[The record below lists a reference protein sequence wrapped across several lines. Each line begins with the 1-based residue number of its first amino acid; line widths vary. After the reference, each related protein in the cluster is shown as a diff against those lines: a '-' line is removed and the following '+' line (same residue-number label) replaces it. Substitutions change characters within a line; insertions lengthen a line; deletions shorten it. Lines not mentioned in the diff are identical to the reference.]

1 MAVGGAT
8 YPRIRSASDSS
19 ILIEFGE
26 GISESVNRAV
36 YRFRDVVESSD
47 LAEVVLETVPAYR
60 TLLVEYDSLR
70 LDDSE
75 IRDRLEELAAG
86 IVAEST
92 DDDATDDDA
101 TDSSEPIEIP
111 VVYGGEFGPDLGDVA
126 THAGLSES
134 EVVDIHTSAP
144 YRVYMVGFAPGF
156 PYLGG
161 MDTRIACPRLT
172 TPRLRLP
179 AGSVGIAESQTG
191 IYPNESAG
199 GWRIIGRSPTVL
211 FDVENDPPSVLEP
224 GAMVSFVAVDSADF
238 ADDDSSS

>member
-1 MAVGGAT
+1 MAVDDAT

-19 ILIEFGE
+19 ILIEFGD

-36 YRFRDVVESSD
+36 YQFRDVVESSD
-47 LAEVVLETVPAYR
+47 LAEMVLETVPAYR
-60 TLLVEYDSLR
+60 TLLVEYDFLR
-70 LDDSE
+70 LEDSE
-75 IRDRLEELAAG
+75 IRARLEGLVAG
-86 IVAEST
+86 MVAESA
-92 DDDATDDDA
+92 DYDADG
-101 TDSSEPIEIP
+101 SSEPIEVP

-134 EVVDIHTSAP
+134 EVVDIHTSAS

-161 MDTRIACPRLT
+161 METRIACPRLT
-172 TPRLRLP
+172 TPRVRLP

-199 GWRIIGRSPTVL
+199 GWRIIGRSPAVL
-211 FDVENDPPSVLEP
+211 FDVENNPPSVLEP
-224 GAMVSFVAVDSADF
+224 GAMVSFVAVESADF
-238 ADDDSSS
+238 AVDDSSS